1 MPLAERA
8 TDAITRRGWTPTAAG
23 ALICV
28 TVSVI
33 LIAMQTF
40 KVYKHTLFDGRA
52 YIGITCQPLSRRW
65 RDGEG
70 YKTSPY
76 FYRAIQKYGWDAFEH
91 EVLLD
96 NLTEEEA
103 IAKEKELI
111 AEYQTQNRAHGFNLT
126 GGGEGLF
133 NASSE
138 LRKRIGENSR
148 RINTGREGSEKQKEV
163 ASKRMTGSRN
173 PNYKGRLMTPERI
186 EQIREIGKRPK
197 SAETRRKMSK
207 SAKKHRVMCVE
218 TGQVFES
225 MKEAAEAMGV
235 GYTTITSAIYDPQRR
250 AAGYHWTTAPEFDFI
265 TGDVQTD
272 FGYGE

>member
-1 MPLAERA
+1 MRTLLAARETAA
-8 TDAITRRGWTPTAAG
+8 TTQLGLTPTVAG

-70 YKTSPY
+70 YKNSSY
-76 FYRAIQKYGWDAFEH
+76 FYKAIQKYGWDAFEH
-91 EVLLD
+91 EVLFN

-111 AEYQTQNRAHGFNLT
+111 AEYQTQDRAYGFNLT
-126 GGGEGLF
+126 GGGEGMF
-133 NASSE
+133 NASPE
-138 LRKRIGENSR
+138 VRRRIGENSR
-148 RINTGREGSEKQKEV
+148 RINTGRHHSEETKQKM
-163 ASKRMTGSRN
+163 AAHMTGSQN
-173 PNYKGRLMTPERI
+173 PNYRGRLMTPDRI

-197 SAETRRKMSK
+197 SEKTRRKMSK

-235 GYTTITSAIYDPQRR
+235 GYTTITCAIYDPHRR
-250 AAGYHWTTAPEFDFI
+250 AAGYHWTTAPDGGG
-265 TGDVQTD
+265 GDGQ
-272 FGYGE
+272 EQ

>member
-1 MPLAERA
+1 MTAA
-8 TDAITRRGWTPTAAG
+8 TTRRGWTPTAVG
-23 ALICV
+23 SLLCV

-33 LIAMQTF
+33 LIVMQTF
-40 KVYKHTLFDGRA
+40 KVYKHTLFDGRS
-52 YIGITCQPLSRRW
+52 YIGITCQSLSRRW

-70 YKTSPY
+70 YKTSSY

-91 EVLLD
+91 EILFD

-111 AEYQTQNRAHGFNLT
+111 AKYQTQDRAHGFNLT
-126 GGGEGLF
+126 GGGEGMF
-133 NASSE
+133 NASPE
-138 LRKRIGENSR
+138 LRRRIGDNSR
-148 RINTGREGSEKQKEV
+148 RINTGRHHSEETKQKM
-163 ASKRMTGSRN
+163 AAHMTGSQN

-207 SAKKHRVMCVE
+207 SAKKHRVICVE

-235 GYTTITSAIYDPQRR
+235 GYTTITCAIYDPHRR
-250 AAGYHWTTAPEFDFI
+250 AAGYHWMTAPD
-265 TGDVQTD
+265 G
-272 FGYGE
+272 GENDGQEQ

>member
-1 MPLAERA
+1 MRTLLAARETAA
-8 TDAITRRGWTPTAAG
+8 TTQLGLTPTVAG

-70 YKTSPY
+70 YKNSSY
-76 FYRAIQKYGWDAFEH
+76 FYKAIQKYGWDAFEH
-91 EVLLD
+91 EVLFD

-103 IAKEKELI
+103 TAKEKELI
-111 AEYQTQNRAHGFNLT
+111 AEYQTQDRAYGFNLT

-148 RINTGREGSEKQKEV
+148 RINTGRKGSEKQKEV

-207 SAKKHRVMCVE
+207 SARKHRVMCVE

-235 GYTTITSAIYDPQRR
+235 GYTTITCAIYDPHRR
-250 AAGYHWTTAPEFDFI
+250 AAGYHWTTAPDE
-265 TGDVQTD
+265 T
-272 FGYGE
+272 EEE